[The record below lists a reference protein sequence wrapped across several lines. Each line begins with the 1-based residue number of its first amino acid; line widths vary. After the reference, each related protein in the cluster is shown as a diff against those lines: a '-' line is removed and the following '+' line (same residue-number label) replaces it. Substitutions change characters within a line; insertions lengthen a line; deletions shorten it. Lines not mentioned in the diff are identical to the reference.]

1 MKIPS
6 EILLSVFFCKF
17 FKLFIAKNMRI
28 EITRSRFTRKRKE
41 FCAKSWKFVWP
52 AYQISSQVKTQM
64 KNADFGQ
71 AGGPQLLTP
80 LGHCT
85 LRPRCHFITDYGHP
99 IRSSFII
106 SQMLWLILADQPNK
120 LFGIF
125 GSTILTNFVTV
136 NPQFIVLALIS
147 RTFYKRLC
155 FS

>member
-1 MKIPS
+1 MKIAQIWTIFSLVFEGRTKIPS
-6 EILLSVFFCKF
+6 EILMSGFFRKL
-17 FKLFIAKNMRI
+17 FKLLIAKNMTI
-28 EITRSRFTRKRKE
+28 EITYCRFTWKRKE
-41 FCAKSWKFVWP
+41 FRAKSWKFVWP

-85 LRPRCHFITDYGHP
+85 LRPRCHFITDYGRP
-99 IRSSFII
+99 ITSSFMI

-125 GSTILTNFVTV
+125 GSTILTNFVT
-136 NPQFIVLALIS
+136 LS
-147 RTFYKRLC
+147 
-155 FS
+155 SS